1 MDEIKSNGNGKL
13 KTMADMKGKTIEFPV
28 TFELK
33 AVMQG
38 TVPDEESKKRLVAVF
53 NNLKIKHDYRSKK
66 TSSKGT
72 YNSFTFEVTLS
83 SKKRMDQLYA
93 DLKNVEGL
101 KIAL

>member
-1 MDEIKSNGNGKL
+1 MDNIKSNGNGNL
-13 KTMADMKGKTIEFPV
+13 KNMANMEGKTIEFPV

-38 TVPDEESKKRLVAVF
+38 TIPDEENKKRLVAVF
-53 NNLKIKHDYRSKK
+53 NKLKIKHDYRSKK
-66 TSSKGT
+66 ASSKGT

-83 SKKRMDQLYA
+83 SKKLMDQLYA

-101 KIAL
+101 KFAL